1 MAELYQWYIEWCRE
15 NGTEDFDSKAWHIFK
30 YIPII
35 FSNLINTTERTFNKI
50 KRVKKPWHYFI
61 SSIF

>member
-1 MAELYQWYIEWCRE
+1 MAEFYQWYIECCRE

-35 FSNLINTTERTFNKI
+35 FSNLINATERNI
-50 KRVKKPWHYFI
+50 
-61 SSIF
+61 